1 MAFKFEMVPL
11 ANLEQHQTF
20 KFCGRCDEWL
30 YDCSG
35 LHLLTYADGVEPL
48 CGACADQAN
57 AIIQDFMAVSPNAV
71 RIAKD
76 KRRGDDMAISLVHA
90 IENAIVMRNQ
100 SVTGDQP

>member
-1 MAFKFEMVPL
+1 MAFKFELISL
-11 ANLEQHQTF
+11 ANLEQQQTF

-57 AIIQDFMAVSPNAV
+57 AVIQDFMAVSPNAV
-71 RIAKD
+71 SKT
-76 KRRGDDMAISLVHA
+76 KENRRNNDQAMGVVYA
-90 IENAIVMRNQ
+90 IETAIAMRNQ
-100 SVTGDQP
+100 SVAGDQA